1 MLLKMDGLGERNGL
15 GGDAFAALEERVL
28 RAVEMVKAER
38 AARAA
43 AEARSAALEAEWAAS
58 APRAEEANRELTLL
72 RDEVAALR
80 AERQA
85 VRERVERMLVQF
97 DALES
102 SSKLDENQQPE
113 AQMLLHGAAQVE
125 V

>member
-1 MLLKMDGLGERNGL
+1 MLLKMDGLDERSGF
-15 GGDAFAALEERVL
+15 GSDAFAALEERVL

-43 AEARSAALEAEWAAS
+43 AEARNAALEAELAAS
-58 APRAEEANRELTLL
+58 APRAEQVNRELTLL

-80 AERQA
+80 AERQM
-85 VRERVERMLVQF
+85 VRERVERMLGQF

-102 SSKLDENQQPE
+102 SSKPDGIREPE
-113 AQMLLHGAAQVE
+113 AQLALHGAAQTE